1 MDMCFAD
8 VTDTDAKE
16 GDEVI
21 VFGPDHPIEI
31 LAKAVGT
38 IPYEILTH
46 ISGRVPR
53 IFFES

>member
-1 MDMCFAD
+1 MCFAD
-8 VTDTDAKE
+8 VTEMDVKE

-21 VFGPDHPIEI
+21 VFGPEHPIEL
-31 LAKAVGT
+31 LAKSLKT